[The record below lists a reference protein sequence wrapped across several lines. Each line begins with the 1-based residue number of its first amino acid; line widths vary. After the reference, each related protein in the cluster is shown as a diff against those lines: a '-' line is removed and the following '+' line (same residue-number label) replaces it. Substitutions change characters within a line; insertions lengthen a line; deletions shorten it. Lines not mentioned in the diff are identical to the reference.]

1 MDPIR
6 YSLTFPAPH
15 THYVEVRAEVP
26 TSGRDHVELMMAVW
40 TPGSYLI
47 REYQRHVESVAATG
61 AEGASLPVRKTAK
74 NRWTIATGG
83 AETVVVTYRVYG
95 REMSVRTNWIES
107 GFALINGS
115 PTFLTL
121 AESHRHPHEVS
132 LTLPDTWSRAVTSL
146 PVAAGS
152 TRGYCASSFDV
163 LVDSPILAG
172 SPAVYEFEIDGR
184 NHRLVCEG
192 EAGVFDG
199 ARAVHDLQAITRE
212 QHRFWRAVPY
222 DRYVW
227 INLITESGG
236 GLEHSNSAVL
246 MTSRWATRTR
256 KAYLGWLEL
265 ASHEFFHVWNGK
277 RLRPIELGPFDYER
291 ETYTRSLWVVEGI
304 TDYYGDLLLHRAGL
318 STRDEFLASLS
329 DKIEALQTTPGRNA
343 QSLSSA
349 SFDAWIKL
357 YRPDEN
363 SPNASISYYV
373 KGAIVAFLLDMKI
386 RHASHGARSLDDVM
400 RLAYERYSVER
411 GYEEQEFRALVE
423 EVAGARLDRFWGV
436 ALEST
441 SELEYSEALEILGL
455 RFKTAEPHTGRVAG
469 RATIG
474 ATTKIDNGRLIV
486 SQVKRGTAAHGAGLN
501 VDDEIIAIDDFRVR
515 PDQLEARMEQYVAGD
530 PVSIL
535 VARRERLVRLDARLG
550 SEPLRAWQLEVD
562 PGASTAQR
570 RMLDFWLAQ
579 SGIPGIAG

>member
-1 MDPIR
+1 
-6 YSLTFPAPH
+6 
-15 THYVEVRAEVP
+15 
-26 TSGRDHVELMMAVW
+26 
-40 TPGSYLI
+40 
-47 REYQRHVESVAATG
+47 
-61 AEGASLPVRKTAK
+61 
-74 NRWTIATGG
+74 
-83 AETVVVTYRVYG
+83 
-95 REMSVRTNWIES
+95 
-107 GFALINGS
+107 
-115 PTFLTL
+115 
-121 AESHRHPHEVS
+121 
-132 LTLPDTWSRAVTSL
+132 
-146 PVAAGS
+146 
-152 TRGYCASSFDV
+152 
-163 LVDSPILAG
+163 
-172 SPAVYEFEIDGR
+172 
-184 NHRLVCEG
+184 
-192 EAGVFDG
+192 
-199 ARAVHDLQAITRE
+199 VHDLQAITRE

-423 EVAGARLDRFWGV
+423 EVAGGRLDRFWGV